1 MSVVEITT
9 FQLAPEVDDAA
20 FLAADS
26 RVQTELVPN
35 QPGFMRRTTARE
47 GAAWLVVVLWASRD
61 AASAFD
67 DVART
72 HPAQAEYERH
82 LNPASVEMHRF
93 DTLD

>member
-1 MSVVEITT
+1 VSIVEITT
-9 FQLAPEVDDAA
+9 FQLAPGADDDA
-20 FLAADS
+20 FLLADR

-47 GAAWLVVVLWASRD
+47 GNSWLVVVLWSSQE

-67 DVART
+67 DVARN
-72 HPAQAEYERH
+72 HPVQAAFEQH
-82 LNPASVEMHRF
+82 LNPASVVMHRY